1 MEDPIYSIIET
12 HKSSGEIKD
21 AYIKV
26 YMDEMILNLN
36 TFTLELKK
44 IRATQKDLKI
54 WNGMVF
60 EALERNKKLQKEVNE
75 FKTIF
80 KLLNKFKIRSGILSK
95 SECPD
100 FVLERK
106 NKKIGIEVTKI
117 YVGYD
122 WLVEKLS
129 KDMEEYKLDSA
140 NIEGYIEY
148 KKATDKVEVYNDGK
162 RIILSPKINSELEKE
177 YNANIKNKIF
187 EKIRKLLD
195 NYKKYDINIIFA
207 EITSPEYFDDITD
220 LEYFSKEIMYYIMHL
235 EGDLSIL
242 EYRLIIKINKKWIEI
257 NLKNGTYKT
266 I

>member
-1 MEDPIYSIIET
+1 MENPIYDVMNS

-26 YMDEMILNLN
+26 HMDDMVLNLN
-36 TFTLELKK
+36 TFTLKMTK
-44 IRATQKDLKI
+44 VKATQKDIKI
-54 WNGMVF
+54 WNQMV
-60 EALERNKKLQKEVNE
+60 ENELERNKQLQKEINE
-75 FKTIF
+75 FNTVF
-80 KLLNKFKIRSGILSK
+80 KLLNKFKIRSGKITK
-95 SECPD
+95 TECPD

-106 NKKIGIEVTKI
+106 GKSIGIEVTKI

-129 KDMEEYKLDSA
+129 HDLEEYKLEKE

-148 KKATDKVEVYNDGK
+148 KKASDKVEIYNDGK
-162 RIILSPKINSELEKE
+162 RIILTPKINPELEEE
-177 YNANIKNKIF
+177 YNIDIKNKIF

-207 EITSPEYFDDITD
+207 EITSPEYFEDITD
-220 LEYFSKEIMYYIMHL
+220 LDKFSKEIMYYIAHL
-235 EGDLSIL
+235 EENLSLL

-257 NLKNGTYKT
+257 NLKNGTYQA